1 MCSPH
6 LETHSINCKP
16 LCSPRELPSF
26 ALVGVYIPPPANNRL
41 TRCHP
46 RNYRQ
51 QCHTRDLNTLDHC
64 YLSRPHQCLLH
75 LILTC
80 RQKLKTFKPVVRIV
94 RKWTD
99 ESKLELQAWIHW
111 LCDLTSV
118 FVRTCMWGPS
128 TEEAHRTLPSTGDH
142 PPPYGKPTTIRW
154 PEHLLPQVWKELIS
168 PLSHLPAGP
177 LLWSQ
182 PSGAEPAQDSGFQ
195 ENLYAKTTRHG
206 RGFFPQAVSLINT
219 YSHKCPKKDCTINT
233 ATVLM

>member
-64 YLSRPHQCLLH
+64 YLSRPHAASGLSDQCLLH

-154 PEHLLPQVWKELIS
+154 PEHLLPPGLKGTHFTPLPLTCWPSVVVTTIRSWTCSGQRIS
-168 PLSHLPAGP
+168 GESVRQNNQTRTWFL
-177 LLWSQ
+177 
-182 PSGAEPAQDSGFQ
+182 PSGCQPD
-195 ENLYAKTTRHG
+195 
-206 RGFFPQAVSLINT
+206 
-219 YSHKCPKKDCTINT
+219 
-233 ATVLM
+233 